1 MKRKNT
7 TRNALFTSILSLL
20 LCVSMLVGTTFAWFT
35 DSVISG
41 TNVIAAGNLDV
52 ELYHADKDDADYVK
66 ATTELFNDITL
77 WEPGVVVYENFTV
90 ENKGNLAL
98 KYELSINFS
107 NATDNGK
114 GGTLA
119 DVLKVAVVEGGFNGD
134 RAAAQKLNYNATLES
149 FTLTGELE
157 GDEKSNVYGIV
168 VYWEPSDMDNDYN
181 MNNGRTE
188 VLSIDLG
195 VNLFATQ
202 EMYEEDSF
210 DETYDYDATYTAEV
224 ATLSEKLAA
233 AKSGDVITFNLSH
246 DAYVTESIT
255 VPNGTKLILN
265 GNGHTIIS
273 NTKNV
278 FVAKNA
284 AVEISD
290 VTIIGKA
297 QYAIF
302 TQGARWLAENPSVGV
317 VLTNVTVDLDQATNF
332 PITFNG
338 MGDVV
343 MKDCTVK
350 GAGLPSGDYAD
361 GLHVFAG
368 AEINLTVDGGNIGGI
383 MLNANY
389 GSSATMTAKNGA
401 VIDKVDIECATA
413 ADGSLV
419 AAPVTNDGATINDTV
434 YAVYDAKQLKAALA
448 NGSNVVLADN
458 ITTTDKVTVKTGA
471 YLDGNGKTID
481 FDGSFNGYE
490 KAVNLEA
497 GATVKNLNVAN
508 AGRAYGSDGN
518 TGDIYLDNISGT
530 NAHYFFNGDTT
541 TNSNVYITNST
552 LDGWISYGGANLFS
566 FDNCV
571 LKGETSRFYGICY
584 FVTYSD
590 AEFKNCTFDNF
601 YMAMNTGAYNDGAA
615 GSTIKIDNCVYV
627 TENGTVKVTAE
638 NFTSLFM
645 GDGDETDFNRMLE
658 NSTIVID
665 GYAVAFTADDL
676 SEALVNGGNVVL
688 TENMTATAP
697 LQVNGGTLNGNGN
710 TLDFTGVKTSSW
722 PSAYAVTLN
731 NGGSKVEN
739 LTITNAGYAIGS
751 TAATEDIYIDNVTTD
766 YVTYA
771 INGNGNNT
779 NSVYVTN
786 SHINGWISYS
796 NIKLLSFDN
805 CTLGKGNT
813 GYAYLVVYGD
823 TTFTGCTFESPFA
836 MCARYQDGA
845 VVAAGKTVTF
855 TNCTY
860 VQADGTSVKVT
871 AENFASLFGKADDD
885 DFQYMKQV
893 NVVIDGVAVSW
904 N

>member
-1 MKRKNT
+1 MKRKNV
-7 TRNALFTSILSLL
+7 TRNALFTSIISLL

-66 ATTELFNDITL
+66 ETTELFNDITL

-149 FTLTGELE
+149 FILTGELE

-233 AKSGDVITFNLSH
+233 AKAGDVITFNLSH

-302 TQGARWLAENPSVGV
+302 TQGAEWLAENPSVGV

-383 MLNANY
+383 MLNANNR
-389 GSSATMTAKNGA
+389 SSATMTAKNGA

-413 ADGSLV
+413 ANGSLV
-419 AAPVTNDGATINDTV
+419 AAPVTNDGATINDTF

-448 NGSNVVLADN
+448 K
-458 ITTTDKVTVKTGA
+458 I
-471 YLDGNGKTID
+471 
-481 FDGSFNGYE
+481 
-490 KAVNLEA
+490 
-497 GATVKNLNVAN
+497 
-508 AGRAYGSDGN
+508 GRA
-518 TGDIYLDNISGT
+518 
-530 NAHYFFNGDTT
+530 H
-541 TNSNVYITNST
+541 V
-552 LDGWISYGGANLFS
+552 
-566 FDNCV
+566 
-571 LKGETSRFYGICY
+571 
-584 FVTYSD
+584 
-590 AEFKNCTFDNF
+590 
-601 YMAMNTGAYNDGAA
+601 
-615 GSTIKIDNCVYV
+615 
-627 TENGTVKVTAE
+627 
-638 NFTSLFM
+638 
-645 GDGDETDFNRMLE
+645 
-658 NSTIVID
+658 
-665 GYAVAFTADDL
+665 
-676 SEALVNGGNVVL
+676 
-688 TENMTATAP
+688 
-697 LQVNGGTLNGNGN
+697 
-710 TLDFTGVKTSSW
+710 
-722 PSAYAVTLN
+722 
-731 NGGSKVEN
+731 
-739 LTITNAGYAIGS
+739 
-751 TAATEDIYIDNVTTD
+751 
-766 YVTYA
+766 
-771 INGNGNNT
+771 
-779 NSVYVTN
+779 
-786 SHINGWISYS
+786 
-796 NIKLLSFDN
+796 
-805 CTLGKGNT
+805 
-813 GYAYLVVYGD
+813 
-823 TTFTGCTFESPFA
+823 
-836 MCARYQDGA
+836 
-845 VVAAGKTVTF
+845 
-855 TNCTY
+855 
-860 VQADGTSVKVT
+860 
-871 AENFASLFGKADDD
+871 
-885 DFQYMKQV
+885 
-893 NVVIDGVAVSW
+893 
-904 N
+904 